1 MSENGMNELDRRVEL
16 GLLMDFYGPL
26 LSERIA
32 EIMTMY
38 VLEDYGLSEIAQKK
52 GISRQGVYDAVRRGE
67 MQLNELE
74 AKLGLQK
81 RHTEMVNAARR
92 CRQALERVTPTE
104 NDRQALQEA
113 IDILK
118 GMSDM

>member
-67 MQLNELE
+67 TQLNELE

-81 RHTEMVNAARR
+81 RHTEMVNAARH
-92 CRQALERVTPTE
+92 CLQALEHVKPQE
-104 NDRQALQEA
+104 DDRQALQEA

>member
-67 MQLNELE
+67 TQLNELE

-92 CRQALERVTPTE
+92 CLQALERVTPTE